1 MKIVEN
7 GIHMFMWIGLG
18 ANPEFIQQ
26 VFGVPSAVQV
36 NIEMFKLPEL
46 DNPLNEA
53 VRSVVEQIR
62 SQHHRCMRV
71 STVDVDH
78 VTVYFMQFV
87 RF

>member
-1 MKIVEN
+1 
-7 GIHMFMWIGLG
+7 MFIWIGLS
-18 ANPEFIQQ
+18 ASPEFIQQ

-36 NIEMFKLPEL
+36 NIEMVRFPVL

-71 STVDVDH
+71 CVFFSI
-78 VTVYFMQFV
+78 
-87 RF
+87 